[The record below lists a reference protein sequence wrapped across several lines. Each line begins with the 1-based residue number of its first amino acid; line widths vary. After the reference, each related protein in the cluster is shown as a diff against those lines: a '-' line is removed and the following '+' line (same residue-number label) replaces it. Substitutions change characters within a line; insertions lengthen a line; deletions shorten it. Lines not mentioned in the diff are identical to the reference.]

1 MNVNLKHTKNIQ
13 DKREKKK
20 LQIHVRNLNEK
31 NIYTLYNLSFRLSN
45 DISNSNNSN
54 DNDT

>member
-20 LQIHVRNLNEK
+20 LQIHARNLNEK